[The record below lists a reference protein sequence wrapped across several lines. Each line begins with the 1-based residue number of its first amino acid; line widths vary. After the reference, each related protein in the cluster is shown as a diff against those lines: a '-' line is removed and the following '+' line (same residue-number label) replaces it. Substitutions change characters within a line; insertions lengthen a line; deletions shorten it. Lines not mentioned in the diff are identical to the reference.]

1 MKDLV
6 IEKISNAYYWKT
18 SKWSRSAAEPRG
30 KDGLVLFTEGEIEYF
45 FPDRTLVA
53 KAGDLLLLP
62 GSIPYRGVAKSKT
75 VAFFVLDFE
84 SATDEMFR
92 SFGAPLVMTPPDA
105 EAIRNEFFEVI
116 SAWECQRI
124 DAILCAKALIFS
136 ALRAGLL
143 RDDEKKSGRT
153 TSEILAY
160 ILSNYTDPAIS
171 ANAICRKFYIS
182 ESQLRRNMIK
192 ATGFSTNEYII
203 SLRIQRAGRDLIC
216 TEKSIKQIAAECGFS
231 SAYYFSRCFSHQMG
245 SSPKEYR
252 AKQRMP

>member
-18 SKWSRSAAEPRG
+18 SKWSRSLAETRG
-30 KDGLVLFTEGEIEYF
+30 KDGFVFFTEGEIEYF

-62 GSIPYRGVAKSKT
+62 GNVPYRGVAKSKT
-75 VAFFVLDFE
+75 VAFFVLDFQ

-92 SFGAPLVMTPPDA
+92 LFGAPSVITPTDS

-124 DAILCAKALIFS
+124 DAILRAKALIFS
-136 ALRAGLL
+136 ALGAGLSS
-143 RDDEKKSGRT
+143 DETKTSGRS

-160 ILSNYTDPAIS
+160 ILSNYTDPSIS
-171 ANAICRKFYIS
+171 AGAICRKFYIS

-203 SLRIQRAGRDLIC
+203 SLRIQRAGRELIC

-231 SAYYFSRCFSHQMG
+231 SAYYFSRCFSHQTG
-245 SSPKEYR
+245 ISPKEYR
-252 AKQRMP
+252 AGQRMP

>member
-6 IEKISNAYYWKT
+6 IERISNAYYWKT
-18 SKWSRSAAEPRG
+18 SKWNRSIAEPRG
-30 KDGLVLFTEGEIEYF
+30 KDGLVFFTEGEIEYF
-45 FPDRTLVA
+45 FPDRALVA
-53 KAGDLLLLP
+53 KAGELLLLP
-62 GSIPYRGVAKSKT
+62 GNIPYHGVAKSKT

-84 SATDEMFR
+84 SATNEMLCEL
-92 SFGAPLVMTPPDA
+92 GAPAVMTPPDA
-105 EAIRNEFFEVI
+105 EAIRTEFFEVV
-116 SAWECQRI
+116 SAWESQRI
-124 DAILCAKALIFS
+124 DAVFRAKALIFS
-136 ALRAGLL
+136 ALGAGLF
-143 RDDEKKSGRT
+143 RDDKKVSGRA

-160 ILSNYTDPAIS
+160 ILSNYTDHAIS

-203 SLRIQRAGRDLIC
+203 SLRIQRATRDLIC

-245 SSPKEYR
+245 ISPKGYR
-252 AKQRMP
+252 AEQRMP